1 MNGSKKMVCRVSVYC
16 MLFFCSMPSLLA
28 EEQLNNEQMPSMDFI
43 EFLGEWE
50 TEQGEWIDPV
60 DLENEETGQLIETTS
75 ETKIDNEN

>member
-1 MNGSKKMVCRVSVYC
+1 
-16 MLFFCSMPSLLA
+16 MPSLLA